1 MAPGQDTT
9 TRYSVLCSAASTAGL
24 PNSSSSS
31 SARARA
37 EPSFSLLSL
46 SEFLYFSPFFRL
58 VLFASARVR
67 HALRRLTG
75 SLPPPHFRCI
85 SLRLSS
91 VVPHLR
97 TTLTHTLTLTSP
109 HLFSFFLFSSSLL
122 HFSTA
127 RFYTI
132 TQTHAH
138 IEDIRTK
145 ITALESYFVY
155 IYSLLPPFLS
165 RSLSFFTQSQ
175 SCPCQSH
182 RH

>member
-9 TRYSVLCSAASTAGL
+9 TRDSVLCSAASAAGC

-31 SARARA
+31 SAALAPSHHSPFAPASLHSRLALFQLFLSAAARA
-37 EPSFSLLSL
+37 
-46 SEFLYFSPFFRL
+46 
-58 VLFASARVR
+58 R

-75 SLPPPHFRCI
+75 SLPPPHFCCV

-91 VVPHLR
+91 VVQPLR
-97 TTLTHTLTLTSP
+97 TSLQHTHNTPQALPS
-109 HLFSFFLFSSSLL
+109 SFFFFFFFSLL

-145 ITALESYFVY
+145 ISALCTTLESYFVY
-155 IYSLLPPFLS
+155 IYSLLPLFLS
-165 RSLSFFTQSQ
+165 RKAV
-175 SCPCQSH
+175 CQSH
-182 RH
+182 VI